1 MRGGKRSWLGRRVL
15 KALSRDKRGV
25 TAVEFALLAPL
36 FFAMILSLFETG
48 ILLTRIA
55 MVDHAVNVISKRV
68 YTGEVTKGVAA
79 GTISQSDIEDAV
91 CEVTSAV
98 IPNCKSE
105 ITVELTEI
113 TALSSLPAS
122 DAACQDSTLE
132 LTPTVNFSPGDANS
146 VVFMRVCVTVDLM
159 TPGLGLGLKLIKT
172 SSGRFELISSVAF
185 LNEPF

>member
-1 MRGGKRSWLGRRVL
+1 MLQ
-15 KALSRDKRGV
+15 ALSRDKRGV

-98 IPNCKSE
+98 IPNCNSE
-105 ITVELTEI
+105 ITVELTE
-113 TALSSLPAS
+113 
-122 DAACQDSTLE
+122 
-132 LTPTVNFSPGDANS
+132 
-146 VVFMRVCVTVDLM
+146 DLM
-159 TPGLGLGLKLIKT
+159 PPGLGLGLKLIKT